1 MGRPPKTCAFA
12 KLALGQQLF
21 RARSRN
27 WCPARDTTFTPQAH
41 RRSPR
46 VLTPLRIY
54 QSGLEIDLPRHRKG
68 VIDLDAEVSNGALK
82 FPVPEAKL
90 ANLQA
95 ARSSAVSS

>member
-1 MGRPPKTCAFA
+1 
-12 KLALGQQLF
+12 
-21 RARSRN
+21 
-27 WCPARDTTFTPQAH
+27 
-41 RRSPR
+41 
-46 VLTPLRIY
+46 LTPLRIY